1 MDKREQ
7 LKSMLNNLINDKSE
21 EAGLDFHNYLT
32 AKMREVAGLTTPDTD
47 VSVDTELPTTQD
59 DE

>member
-21 EAGLDFHNYLT
+21 QAGLDFHNYLT
-32 AKMREVAGLTTPDTD
+32 TKMREVTGLAQPTD
-47 VSVDTELPTTQD
+47 VAVDNDNDDYFD
-59 DE
+59 DEE